1 MTPKTAQREDTR
13 ERIVRTAI
21 ELFHARSFESVGVAE
36 ICEAAQINKG
46 SFYHFFASKE
56 ALVLAVIDAIWAN
69 GQTMFRGVLIDD
81 TDTAPLDRIVGFFG
95 GIERKTREMTLSSG
109 RFPGCPIGN
118 LVAEMSTQS
127 EAVRQRLAEV
137 YEGWADIFAVPLR
150 EAINAGDLPADTN
163 AKTMAHSMVV
173 LLQGL
178 SLTTKAHGDGRKMKR
193 IARFML
199 AQTLGVEI

>member
-1 MTPKTAQREDTR
+1 MAPKTAQTEGTR
-13 ERIVRTAI
+13 DRIVQTAI
-21 ELFHARSFESVGVAE
+21 ELFHARSFEAVGVAE
-36 ICEAAQINKG
+36 ICAAAEINKG
-46 SFYHFFASKE
+46 SFYHFFESKE
-56 ALVLAVIDAIWAN
+56 ALVLAVIDAIWVN
-69 GQTMFRGVLIDD
+69 GEAMFRGVLIDD
-81 TDTAPLDRIVGFFG
+81 ADTAPLDRIVGFFE
-95 GIERKTREMTLSSG
+95 GIEQKTRAMTLSSG

-127 EAVRQRLAEV
+127 EAVRERLAEV

-150 EAINAGDLPADTN
+150 QAVKAGDLPADTN
-163 AKTMAHSMVV
+163 VKTTAHSMVV

-199 AQTLGVEI
+199 AQTLGLTV

>member
-1 MTPKTAQREDTR
+1 MAQTTAESQCTRDRIVKTA
-13 ERIVRTAI
+13 IG
-21 ELFHARSFESVGVAE
+21 LFHMRSFEAVGVAE
-36 ICEAAQINKG
+36 ICAAAEINKG
-46 SFYHFFASKE
+46 SFYHFFESKE
-56 ALVLAVIDAIWAN
+56 ALVLAVIDALWE
-69 GQTMFRGVLIDD
+69 GGGSMFRAVLVDD
-81 TDTAPLDRIVGFFG
+81 TQTAPLDRIVNFFD
-95 GIERKTREMTLSSG
+95 GIDRKAKEMTLQCG

-137 YEGWADIFAVPLR
+137 YAGWAEIFAVPLR
-150 EAINAGDLPADTN
+150 QAVKAGDLPADTN
-163 AKTMAHSMVV
+163 AKTTAHSMVV

-199 AQTLGVEI
+199 AQMLGIEL